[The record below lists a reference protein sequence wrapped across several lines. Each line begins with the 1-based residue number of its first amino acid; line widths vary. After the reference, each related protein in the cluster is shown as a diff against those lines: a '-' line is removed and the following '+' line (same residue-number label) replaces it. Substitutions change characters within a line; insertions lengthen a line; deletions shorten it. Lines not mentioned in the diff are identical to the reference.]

1 MKRREQWCSVLD
13 AETTRWKA
21 KPWKKLVSE
30 LAEEQV
36 YEVEFETKKF
46 QVEVQLLEN
55 ADTYIHVCVSVDD
68 GSLPA
73 SLSPE
78 TSSFMLNK
86 E

>member
-1 MKRREQWCSVLD
+1 VLE
-13 AETTRWKA
+13 AETTRWKT
-21 KPWKKLVSE
+21 KPWKTLVSE

-36 YEVEFETKKF
+36 YEVEREGKQF

-55 ADTYIHVCVSVDD
+55 TDEYIHVCVAVDD

-73 SLSPE
+73 SLAPLI
-78 TSSFMLNK
+78 SSFILRK